1 MTRIFQILLF
11 IGLAFWG
18 CESSQKKK
26 INFLLDYEPIN
37 DDGSINAVVEI
48 SSGTLEK
55 YELNKIDGTIELE
68 LINNK
73 PRIINYLG
81 YPANYGLIPKTLLA
95 KKNGGDGDP
104 LDVIVIGPPEH
115 RNSVVKCKVIG
126 VLYLLD
132 KLEQDDKLIAVS
144 SNSTIKNINNIDELE
159 EKYSGILEILEI
171 WFTNYKGSGEVIS
184 KGFGDKKSA
193 LRILMNS
200 IDQFA
205 NNQWVLL
212 NRI

>member
-1 MTRIFQILLF
+1 MPRYLSLLLF
-11 IGLAFWG
+11 IGLAWG
-18 CESSQKKK
+18 FESSQKKK
-26 INFLLDYEPIN
+26 INFLRDYEPIN
-37 DDGSINAVVEI
+37 DDGSINAVIEI

-81 YPANYGLIPKTLLA
+81 YPANYGLIPRTLLA

-115 RNSVVKCKVIG
+115 RNSIVKCKIIG

-132 KLEQDDKLIAVS
+132 KLELDDKLIAIS
-144 SNSTIKNINNIDELE
+144 SNSTIKNINNIDELK
-159 EKYSGILEILEI
+159 EKYSGILEILDI
-171 WFTNYKGSGEVIS
+171 WFTNYKGNG
-184 KGFGDKKSA
+184 
-193 LRILMNS
+193 
-200 IDQFA
+200 
-205 NNQWVLL
+205 
-212 NRI
+212 